1 MLRIRP
7 DNTQGSP
14 APKIPG
20 PAIGNSPVGID
31 GHDVREEVAQN
42 ATMRADRD
50 DPASEKIARA
60 SFVRNLEHTLEIPML
75 VLGLA
80 WIVLLILEF
89 AGHETRAVQLAG
101 TVIWVIFLAEFAIKF
116 LFAPEKGA
124 YLKRNWLTAISLVIP
139 GLRVLRIAK
148 LARVLRAARAVRA
161 LRLVRVVTGLNR
173 GMRTLRRTMR
183 RRGLGYVLLFTLL
196 VAFAGAAGMYAFEN
210 ADARA
215 GGFDTYA
222 SSLWW
227 TLMLLTSL
235 GSEFWPRTAEGRL
248 LCLGLSIY
256 GFAVFG
262 YITAALASFFVGRDA
277 EVRK

>member
-1 MLRIRP
+1 
-7 DNTQGSP
+7 
-14 APKIPG
+14 
-20 PAIGNSPVGID
+20 
-31 GHDVREEVAQN
+31 
-42 ATMRADRD
+42 MRVRD
-50 DPASEKIARA
+50 DGSGDEKIARA
-60 SFVRNLEHTLEIPML
+60 SFVRQLDHLLEIPML
-75 VLGLA
+75 ILGFA
-80 WIVLLILEF
+80 WIALLVVEF
-89 AGHETRAVQLAG
+89 AGHETRSVQMAG
-101 TVIWVIFLAEFAIKF
+101 TVIWVIFLLEFAVKISVAPDKSTF
-116 LFAPEKGA
+116 LR
-124 YLKRNWLTAISLVIP
+124 RNWVTAISLVIP
-139 GLRVLRIAK
+139 GLRVLRIAR

-210 ADARA
+210 PDAREGA
-215 GGFDTYA
+215 FDSYT

-235 GSEFWPRTAEGRL
+235 GSEYWPRTPEGRL

-262 YITAALASFFVGRDA
+262 YITAALASFFVGRDVEESSITPRRRTKPA
-277 EVRK
+277 AP